1 MTIWQQR
8 MFSNDD
14 AVLDLVKEIGFA
26 SLITFGEYKNM
37 SHTPYEHEGL
47 TSFRFHLANK
57 NPQVN
62 DLIESG
68 QATLVIVGSH
78 GYVTPKWYSRDQQVP
93 TWDFETVHLFGK
105 VTKLSEEDLLE
116 HLETLVDLN
125 ETQIKSDF
133 CMADLNDKTIANN
146 IRAITGFELIVEEVS
161 SKFKMSQDKKSG
173 MKEIVDGLT
182 KLGKNKLA
190 SKVQKYND

>member
-1 MTIWQQR
+1 MTIWQQK
-8 MFSNDD
+8 MFSNDA

-26 SLITFGEYKNM
+26 SLITFGKYKNI
-37 SHTPYEHEGL
+37 SHTPYEHKGL

-105 VTKLSEEDLLE
+105 VTKLSEENLIK
-116 HLETLVDLN
+116 HLDALVDLN

-146 IRAITGFELIVEEVS
+146 VRAITGFELIVEEVS

-173 MKEIVDGLT
+173 MKEIIAGLT

-190 SKVQKYND
+190 AKIQKYSD